1 MFSLE
6 LMKFIFENN
15 SNSLKENNILYEF
28 QLILKYLLKNTT
40 IKQFIK
46 SNYF

>member
-15 SNSLKENNILYEF
+15 SNLLKENNILYDF
-28 QLILKYLLKNTT
+28 QFNIKILIEKYNNQT
-40 IKQFIK
+40 I
-46 SNYF
+46 Y

>member
-15 SNSLKENNILYEF
+15 SNLLKENNILYEF
-28 QLILKYLLKNTT
+28 QLILKY
-40 IKQFIK
+40 
-46 SNYF
+46 

>member
-15 SNSLKENNILYEF
+15 SNLLKENNILYDF
-28 QLILKYLLKNTT
+28 QFDIKILIEKYNNQ
-40 IKQFIK
+40 II
-46 SNYF
+46 Y

>member
-15 SNSLKENNILYEF
+15 SNLLKENNILYDF
-28 QLILKYLLKNTT
+28 QFDIKILIEKYNNQT
-40 IKQFIK
+40 I
-46 SNYF
+46 Y

>member
-15 SNSLKENNILYEF
+15 SNLLKENNILYDF
-28 QLILKYLLKNTT
+28 QFEIKILIEKYNNQT
-40 IKQFIK
+40 I
-46 SNYF
+46 Y